1 MSRTYKQNISHVN
14 VSVTLTVA
22 NVTRLKIRIMINV
35 SVTVKIL
42 KIIKRVKNVIKWVK
56 NGYRMRIESFY
67 M

>member
-42 KIIKRVKNVIKWVK
+42 KIIKHVKNIIKWVK

>member
-42 KIIKRVKNVIKWVK
+42 KIIKRVKNIIKWVK

-67 M
+67 T

>member
-1 MSRTYKQNISHVN
+1 MSRTYKQNVSHVN

-35 SVTVKIL
+35 SVNVKIL
-42 KIIKRVKNVIKWVK
+42 RIIKRVKNIIKWVK

>member
-42 KIIKRVKNVIKWVK
+42 KIIKRVKNIIKWVK

-67 M
+67 I